1 MSAASRSSWYLAS
14 QVGSI
19 QSVNNDERRS
29 RTSLKSRASAVTYDD
44 AYSFA
49 LRIAFL
55 RYLLQPRKKRKE
67 YVSAPRP
74 THHRTNSSIGELMKE
89 LVPTGSTTVKLPSG
103 FRHSLEKRMSG
114 VLTGTE
120 RMPGYNDAALKRTF
134 AEAYTA
140 FTAKDFQKSIDKDR
154 KVEPLVLIFYSSATK
169 AQRPLKDPNDHSWKI
184 LVDRHLA
191 MFIRLL
197 SSILR
202 EKGDFELVQR
212 LNTLEKK
219 LLSNEQS
226 LSLDTGQQDHSYV
239 EVDVPLSY
247 EVKDMPMVQLVC
259 RIFGVSP
266 SQAQAD
272 IDRNMSLWTEDA
284 ALQDFKAYQFRLSAG
299 MAGTLR
305 KQDFDVDEAFEEWK
319 KGEAPHLAQIFAE
332 ILSVRPDL
340 KGGGGSGNDKPL
352 PARPVSMY
360 EDQAYADLSRML
372 SNPEAAAPS
381 LDSFSLGSLTLED
394 TPSIRSVD
402 EPSYTFIPLDPRS
415 VYKVILQYAFSFDQL
430 HSDPSASTPLSE
442 ETSEFLKELAVRWRI
457 PQFSRHVAFVEVTIR
472 KFLDQE
478 LPPEQLYDCLELVKQ
493 PIEEPKKPVPIQHY
507 TSSLADI
514 EPSRWTIHD
523 FAAYQQALRD
533 LHDALLRDLFSLLMR
548 CYEPKPPTVGVVMA
562 LLNDHIYPDPTF
574 SQRPEDA
581 AEFTQQ
587 LDNGLRQQAAQV
599 YREFLDVHI
608 PRSQREW
615 DFGHVVSLGKAV
627 VELAGRIKK
636 RYRKN
641 PEIMG
646 ASPYRALVETALP
659 SFEEDCH
666 EIIKRVL
673 QNSKET
679 GIEIAIEDGF
689 ELYRELV
696 EIRKMHAE
704 ALPDK
709 PFAFHI
715 EGLLEGFVWR
725 WIQNVDEKI
734 PGVVDEAIKQDAF
747 KVRTRNPDDIPADDE
762 RHSVSIIDV
771 YSMFGQTVD
780 TLLQLEWND
789 EVQLARFMTA
799 LAKCFAAGIGRYCET
814 VEHQFAREMDR
825 PTAQEAAA
833 ASKSAQ
839 ERWLQYAKDA
849 WNTKDKVEP
858 FQFLPESFVK
868 FNNIEWA
875 MQALDKLEKRMN
887 VDACAEL
894 LNRVDGP
901 KQARQRPQHYVFTVK
916 IVEAEELKAC
926 DATGYSD
933 PYVVLCDEYQKR
945 LHKTRVIPRNLNPRW
960 DESVDITVSGPLNL
974 IATIWDHDVF
984 GDHDF
989 VGRTSLKLD
998 PVHFSDYLPREF
1010 WLDLDTQGRLL
1021 IRVSMEGER
1030 DDIQFHFG
1038 KAFRHLKRTE
1048 RDMVRKVTSKLTMH
1062 INTSLS
1068 RETLRGL
1075 LNKGITASVAS
1086 LWKKRQSQATTSVTP
1101 AEVEA
1106 ALQPLFTYFDE
1117 NFAIMKQTLTDATM
1131 MAVMTR
1137 LWKEVLLAIENL
1149 LVPPLSDKPS
1159 SQKPLTQAEMD
1170 VVYRWLELLF
1180 QFFNARDAASGE
1192 VLGVP
1197 ADVLKSPKW
1206 HELASLNFFYF
1217 DTTENLI
1224 RTSERMAA
1232 ANAKRAQEQ
1241 AMQMHSPSP
1250 SPANN
1255 RLSAPPAPSG
1265 AHHLGV
1271 PAVPFGSLGTIRRGK
1286 SIMMSRNLGTMRR
1299 AKEEKRR
1306 EAQAD
1311 PSDDMILRILR
1322 MRPEA
1327 AHYLKERQ
1335 RQKERM
1341 AAAAAAAVIVRQ
1353 SVTQGFTGGGGFGG
1367 AGGGY
1372 GHQHTQSY
1380 GGGGGFGGG
1389 GLYGK
1394 GGLPRR

>member
-1 MSAASRSSWYLAS
+1 MSTAS
-14 QVGSI
+14 QPSYHPTSRVGSI
-19 QSVNNDERRS
+19 QSVHGYEHHRPS
-29 RTSLKSRASAVTYDD
+29 VKTRAAAVTYDD
-44 AYSFA
+44 AYSYA

-67 YVSAPRP
+67 YVRASRP
-74 THHRTNSSIGELMKE
+74 THHRTNSSISELMKE
-89 LVPTGSTTVKLPSG
+89 LVPSGSTATVKLPSG
-103 FRHSLEKRMSG
+103 FRHSLEKRMTG

-120 RMPGYNDAALKRTF
+120 RMPGYNDAAVKRTF

-169 AQRPLKDPNDHSWKI
+169 AQGRGRPPEDHSWKV

-191 MFIRLL
+191 LFIRLL

-202 EKGDFELVQR
+202 DKGDAELVAR

-226 LSLDTGQQDHSYV
+226 LYLDTGQQDHSYV

-247 EVKDMPMVQLVC
+247 EVKDMPMVQLVA
-259 RIFGVSP
+259 RIFGVSLT
-266 SQAQAD
+266 QAKAD
-272 IDRNMSLWTEDA
+272 IDRNMSSWTEEA
-284 ALQDFKAYQFRLSAG
+284 ALQDYKAYQFRLSAG

-305 KQDFDVDEAFEEWK
+305 KQDFDVDEAFDEWR
-319 KGEAPHLAQIFAE
+319 KGETPHLANIFAE

-340 KGGGGSGNDKPL
+340 KGGAGPGNDKPL
-352 PARPVSMY
+352 PIRPVSMY

-372 SNPEAAAPS
+372 SNPDAAAPS
-381 LDSFSLGSLTLED
+381 LDPSLGLGSLTLHD
-394 TPSIRSVD
+394 TPATIRSVD
-402 EPSYTFIPLDPRS
+402 EPSYTFIPLDAIS
-415 VYKVILQYAFSFDQL
+415 VYKVILQYALSFDQL
-430 HSDPSASTPLSE
+430 HSDPSASNPLSE
-442 ETSEFLKELAVRWRI
+442 ETNELLRELAVRWRI

-478 LPPEQLYDCLELVKQ
+478 LAPEQLYDCLELVKQ
-493 PIEEPKKPVPIQHY
+493 PLEEPKKPVPIQWY
-507 TSSLADI
+507 TAGLGDI
-514 EPSRWTIHD
+514 EPSRWTIAD
-523 FAAYQQALRD
+523 FAAYQQSLRD
-533 LHDALLRDLFSLLMR
+533 LHDALLRELFALLVR

-562 LLNDHIYPDPTF
+562 LLNDHVYPEPAF

-581 AEFTQQ
+581 VEFTQH
-587 LDNGLRQQAAQV
+587 LDHGLRQKAAHV
-599 YREFLDVHI
+599 YREFLDAHI

-615 DFGHVVSLGKAV
+615 DFGHVVNLGKAV
-627 VELAGRIKK
+627 VELAGKIKK

-646 ASPYRALVETALP
+646 ASPFRALVETALP

-673 QNSKET
+673 QTSKET
-679 GIEIAIEDGF
+679 GIEIDIQDGF
-689 ELYRELV
+689 DLYKELV

-709 PFAFHI
+709 PFGFHI

-725 WIQNVDEKI
+725 WIKNVDDKI
-734 PGVVDEAIKQDAF
+734 PGFVEEAIKQDAF
-747 KVRTRNPDDIPADDE
+747 RVRTRNPDDIPTDDE
-762 RHSVSIIDV
+762 RHSVSIIDI
-771 YSMFGQTVD
+771 YTMFGQTID
-780 TLLQLEWND
+780 ALLELEWAD

-799 LAKCFAAGIGRYCET
+799 LARSFAAGIGRYCEI
-814 VEHQFAREMDR
+814 VEQLFAREMDR
-825 PTAQEAAA
+825 PSAHEVAM

-839 ERWLQYAKDA
+839 ERFLQYAKDT
-849 WNTKDKVEP
+849 WSTKDKIEP
-858 FQFLPESFVK
+858 FQFLAQSFVK
-868 FNNIEWA
+868 FNNVEWA
-875 MQALDKLEKRMN
+875 MQSLDKLEKRMN
-887 VDACAEL
+887 VDQCAEL

-901 KQARQRPQHYVFTVK
+901 KQTGRRPAHYVFTVK
-916 IVEAEELKAC
+916 IVEGEDLKAC

-974 IATIWDHDVF
+974 IATIWDHDMI

-1048 RDMVRKVTSKLTMH
+1048 RDMVRKVTSKLNMH

-1068 RETLRGL
+1068 HETLRGL
-1075 LNKGITASVAS
+1075 LNKGIGASVAN
-1086 LWKKRQSQATTSVTP
+1086 LWKKRQSTVSTSVTP

-1106 ALQPLFTYFDE
+1106 ALQPLFTYFDD

-1159 SQKPLTQAEMD
+1159 TQKPLTQAEMD

-1180 QFFNARDAASGE
+1180 HFFNARDAASGE

-1217 DTTENLI
+1217 DSTENLI

-1232 ANAKRAQEQ
+1232 ANAQRAQQ
-1241 AMQMHSPSP
+1241 LQQQLRSPNP
-1250 SPANN
+1250 N
-1255 RLSAPPAPSG
+1255 RLSAPMGVAAPPAAPS
-1265 AHHLGV
+1265 HSHSLSV
-1271 PAVPFGSLGTIRRGK
+1271 PSVPFGSLGTIRRGK
-1286 SIMMSRNLGTMRR
+1286 SILMSRNLGTMRR
-1299 AKEEKRR
+1299 AKEEKWR

-1327 AHYLKERQ
+1327 SHYLKERQ

-1353 SVTQGFTGGGGFGG
+1353 SVTQGFNGAGAFGG
-1367 AGGGY
+1367 AFGGQHPHQGY
-1372 GHQHTQSY
+1372 GAA
-1380 GGGGGFGGG
+1380 
-1389 GLYGK
+1389 YGK